1 MTTTKPPGRPATVA
15 RERLTRGRIVD
26 AALHVM
32 DTEGLDAVS
41 MRRVAR
47 EVGAEAM
54 SLYHHVRDKDD
65 LLQAIC
71 DRVMASFDFPQRAGD
86 WSDQVRAGARAWRR
100 LLQAHPDLMRL
111 FALTH
116 GPDPRSADSLRPTE
130 FALRLIRDA
139 GLSDRDT
146 VQAFHAFGGYIQGF
160 VMMEGG
166 SIKGGPGHEEH
177 AEAFEAS
184 VSADAF
190 PVLAAVGRYF
200 AECAADEQ
208 FEFGL
213 DLMVRGL
220 EARVA
225 AGEAS
230 AERSDDPGDVEAG
243 A

>member
-1 MTTTKPPGRPATVA
+1 MTTTEARDLPAREP
-15 RERLTRGRIVD
+15 RERLTRDRIVE
-26 AALHVM
+26 AALQVM
-32 DTEGLDAVS
+32 DSEGLDAVS

-71 DRVMASFDFPQRAGD
+71 DRVMASFAFPHEAGD
-86 WSDQVRAGARAWRR
+86 WSEQMRAGARAWRR

-111 FALTH
+111 FAMTH

-166 SIKGGPGHEEH
+166 SIKGASDHPDDT
-177 AEAFEAS
+177 AAFEGS
-184 VSADAF
+184 VPAEAF
-190 PVLAAVGRYF
+190 PVLAAVSRYF
-200 AECAADEQ
+200 AECDADEQ

-213 DLMVRGL
+213 DLMIRGL
-220 EARVA
+220 EARVVA
-225 AGEAS
+225 T
-230 AERSDDPGDVEAG
+230 RGDG
-243 A
+243 